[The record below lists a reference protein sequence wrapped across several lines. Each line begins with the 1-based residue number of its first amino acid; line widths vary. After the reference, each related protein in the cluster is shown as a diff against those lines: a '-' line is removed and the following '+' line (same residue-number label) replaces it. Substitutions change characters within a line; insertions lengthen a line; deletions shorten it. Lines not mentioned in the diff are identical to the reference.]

1 MVSSC
6 DAGEARRKADR
17 TLRKL
22 KHLKYTVARLMDSV
36 LYREV
41 PRRAA
46 VSTTLTMTNILSND
60 MHYRRFAD
68 LWVAWARL
76 GLDQTPRPRDYFEDM
91 QDLCRAFDRYSL
103 LLTLRALDQLG
114 FEPTALE
121 RPLSD
126 GETKLQSGE
135 HTTVL
140 LWASTDGV
148 MTLRGNG
155 ISALRLVPLCSS
167 IAMLHAGQLRD
178 LVNDADAGAA
188 ADSVTS
194 FCTRPSPRRPP
205 TIAWN
210 WISRVAFARSPMK
223 WLMVAGDA
231 SGSCPCLH
239 GTS

>member
-155 ISALRLVPLCSS
+155 ISSLRLVPLCSS
-167 IAMLHAGQLRD
+167 I
-178 LVNDADAGAA
+178 
-188 ADSVTS
+188 DSVTS
-194 FCTRPSPRRPP
+194 FCTRPPPRRPP